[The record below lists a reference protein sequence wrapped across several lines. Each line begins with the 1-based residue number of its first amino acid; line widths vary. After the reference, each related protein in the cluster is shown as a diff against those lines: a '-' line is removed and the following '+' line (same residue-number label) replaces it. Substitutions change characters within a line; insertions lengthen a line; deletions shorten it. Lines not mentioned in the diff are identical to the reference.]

1 MVPCVAVAL
10 TRLTPRVNCVL
21 LGRVVGGR
29 VPCVKSH
36 RSLVLF
42 ALCECEQRVVR
53 VYCVVL
59 IGQGVCTVRRVLMS
73 ELQRLLTRSAK
84 HGRLSDMGPLVQA
97 CDLRTMVGWPIC

>member
-1 MVPCVAVAL
+1 M
-10 TRLTPRVNCVL
+10 
-21 LGRVVGGR
+21 GGR
-29 VPCVKSH
+29 VLDAES
-36 RSLVLF
+36 RQSLVLL
-42 ALCECEQRVVR
+42 AS
-53 VYCVVL
+53 CVDSAWYQCIVFVL